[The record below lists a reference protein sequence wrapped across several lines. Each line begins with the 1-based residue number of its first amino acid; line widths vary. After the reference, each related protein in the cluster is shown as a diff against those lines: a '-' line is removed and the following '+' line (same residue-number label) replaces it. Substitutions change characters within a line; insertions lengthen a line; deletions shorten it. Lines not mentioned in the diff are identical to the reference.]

1 MDTLKEAI
9 DRYAKMQDAIQVV
22 SKKIAEDRANEA
34 AEAQAAAL
42 VRASRGDV
50 SK

>member
-1 MDTLKEAI
+1 MDTLIDAI
-9 DRYAKMQDAIQVV
+9 KRYAKMQDAIQEV

-34 AEAQAAAL
+34 AEAQAAHL
-42 VRASRGDV
+42 VRASQENS